1 MKSPVEGILLP
12 RPPER
17 WLFLFI
23 LGHFAQKQG
32 AVTPRSGGFT
42 PCHMS
47 QSLGKLFKN
56 TDFQTSPQT
65 PCIRISG
72 KGPGRCGAE
81 TAARS
86 DAQPGR
92 FLCALSVDPR
102 PGGGQMIP
110 E

>member
-1 MKSPVEGILLP
+1 MKSPIVGTLLP

-17 WLFLFI
+17 WLFLFT
-23 LGHFAQKQG
+23 QKQG

-42 PCHMS
+42 PYHMS

-56 TDFQTSPQT
+56 TDFQTSAL
-65 PCIRISG
+65 CIRISGG
-72 KGPGRCGAE
+72 KGPGRCSVDA
-81 TAARS
+81 AARS
-86 DAQPGR
+86 DAQPGM

-102 PGGGQMIP
+102 PGGGQVIP